1 MPLRIDALE
10 KLDRDWSAYSGEVL
24 SVSDDPT
31 LQGIVH
37 QLAGELDVPMATVTL
52 VLQRVGLFRAHFGLS
67 GDLDRLRG
75 MDRDV
80 TFCQFVVRDGE
91 RFEVKDAAIDDRVPK
106 TLVETFGVRS
116 YVGFPVKVG
125 TAVVGSLCGA
135 DVKPRAFT
143 PEQTARIEQ
152 LAGLVSER
160 LTELARHRDHVHGSA
175 MASAMQP
182 ALAELRNV
190 LSPLVSGVSVA
201 RIAAEELKL
210 VLRAQGALP
219 EWASRAGEAARDL
232 GDVLGDMSEAADR
245 VRPILHAVQ
254 RTVGESTRTT
264 TADETVRLAVEI
276 AQHHLRHV
284 GGAQVREVP
293 ADTLRAPVGSAV
305 SAVAALLSILGLS
318 LHRAQL
324 RSGVSVRAARAGGV
338 VTVHLTTALP
348 PAVVKQ
354 CVDEVATHF
363 SDQDPA
369 LSASGSVVAVAFQ
382 AA

>member
-10 KLDRDWSAYSGEVL
+10 NRDRDWSAYSGDVL
-24 SVSDDPT
+24 SVSDDPR
-31 LQGIVH
+31 LQAIVQ
-37 QLAGELDVPMATVTL
+37 QLAAELDVPMATVTL

-91 RFEVKDAAIDDRVPK
+91 RFEVKDAAVDDRVPK

-125 TAVVGSLCGA
+125 PTVVGSLCGA
-135 DVKPRAFT
+135 DVKPRTFT
-143 PEQTARIEQ
+143 PAQAARIEE
-152 LAGLVSER
+152 LAGRVSER
-160 LTELARHRDHVHGSA
+160 LTELASHRDRVPASA
-175 MASAMQP
+175 VASAMQP

-219 EWASRAGEAARDL
+219 EWASHAGEAANDL

-254 RTVGESTRTT
+254 RMVGEATRAT

-284 GGAQVREVP
+284 GGAKVGEAP
-293 ADTLRAPVGSAV
+293 ADTLRAPVGVAV
-305 SAVAALLSILGLS
+305 SIVAALLSTLGLS
-318 LHRAQL
+318 LQSAGL
-324 RSGVSVRAARAGGV
+324 RSGVSVRAERTGAV
-338 VTVHLTTALP
+338 VTVHVSTALP
-348 PAVVKQ
+348 PAQVQ
-354 CVDEVATHF
+354 RCVDEVAGHF
-363 SDQDPA
+363 PDHDPA
-369 LSASGSVVAVAFQ
+369 LSASGSAVAVVFQ
-382 AA
+382 LA